1 DLRTVEVGQWE
12 ERGCK
17 AAIIQLA
24 GQEGVTEGRVTELG
38 PGQTL
43 TPVRFALDEAVYCL
57 EGRGLCTVWASE
69 NQPKKTFE
77 WQKHSL
83 FLLPRNYSYQ
93 LSNTQGNAP
102 ARLLHYNSLPM
113 AMAIIPD
120 PKFFFDNPYAD
131 EGLVYGGDDF
141 YSEAKVYTE
150 DSPRGGAR
158 AMWYGN
164 FFPDMRAWDKLVPFR
179 GRGAGGHVVW
189 IQYPKSSLS
198 NHMSVFPAR
207 TYKKAHRHGPGVQ
220 IVIPTGEGYPI
231 MWPEG

>member
-1 DLRTVEVGQWE
+1 MAQTQTTETAPAQGSGWGRESAYDQWAKSIGIPIHKGYYQEDLRTVEVGQWE

-24 GQEGVTEGRVTELG
+24 GQEGVTEGRVTEIG

-43 TPVRFALDEAVYCL
+43 PPVRFALDEAVYCL

-69 NQPKKTFE
+69 NKPKKTFE

-113 AMAIIPD
+113 AMNIIPD
-120 PKFFFDNPYAD
+120 P
-131 EGLVYGGDDF
+131 
-141 YSEAKVYTE
+141 
-150 DSPRGGAR
+150 
-158 AMWYGN
+158 
-164 FFPDMRAWDKLVPFR
+164 
-179 GRGAGGHVVW
+179 
-189 IQYPKSSLS
+189 
-198 NHMSVFPAR
+198 
-207 TYKKAHRHGPGVQ
+207 
-220 IVIPTGEGYPI
+220 
-231 MWPEG
+231 